1 MARRNRLLLR
11 NPRRRRRN
19 RCLQLRPTP
28 LSLPPTRKSPRRR
41 ARRRPPRGQQPN
53 PRLRPWLSPTNPPRP
68 RRKLLSLKSPVR
80 PDGIRIRRRSRQKR
94 NERTRI
100 VRRCIGN
107 GPQVKRGKLARG
119 NAYRPNHLRRTRLLA
134 AHHCPLADGA
144 ECAHIHPAEW
154 RTVAPLCR
162 RFLRRR
168 YCGGVAGEFAFS
180 RPRAF
185 TFHVA
190 ANFLSMPRRGNGAVG
205 ARPLAS
211 CLPAAAE
218 RALA

>member
-11 NPRRRRRN
+11 NPRRRRT
-19 RCLQLRPTP
+19 RCLHLRPRP
-28 LSLPPTRKSPRRR
+28 LSWPATPQPPQRR
-41 ARRRPPRGQQPN
+41 AQRPPPLGQQPN
-53 PRLRPWLSPTNPPRP
+53 PRLRLWLSPTNPPRP

-107 GPQVKRGKLARG
+107 APQVKRGKLARG
-119 NAYRPNHLRRTRLLA
+119 NAYRPDHLRRTRLLA

-144 ECAHIHPAEW
+144 ECAHVHPAEW

-162 RFLRRR
+162 RCLRRR
-168 YCGGVAGEFAFS
+168 YCGAVAARSAFS